1 MDIDRKKEEAIVR
14 ELGEIV
20 VSVFTTSIA
29 NIVQDVGGQLVWE
42 LYSRGW
48 RQIAPYK
55 AEILK
60 LTAKADALQSE
71 RDNLMRTVEESPTVI
86 AEAKHEIVKTVL
98 QDIDYLAARCG
109 LDEFRAV
116 ELRKYAKQHGVEVDE

>member
-1 MDIDRKKEEAIVR
+1 MDMDREKEEAIVR
-14 ELGEIV
+14 ELGQIV
-20 VSVFTTSIA
+20 VNTLTTSIA
-29 NIVQDVGGQLVWE
+29 NIGGQLVWE

-55 AEILK
+55 DEILK